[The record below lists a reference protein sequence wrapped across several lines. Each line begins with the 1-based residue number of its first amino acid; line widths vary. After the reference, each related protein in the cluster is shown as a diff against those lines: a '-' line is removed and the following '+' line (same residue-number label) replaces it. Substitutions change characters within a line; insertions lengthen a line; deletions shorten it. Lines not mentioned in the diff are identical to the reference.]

1 MSMLTRLLSD
11 RAGAMTIET
20 ALVAPILLTLSLGG
34 VEAGSMV
41 ARQSEL
47 QSAAAEALNIVQA
60 APPENQ
66 GDFDDI
72 RDVLVA
78 STGLDADNVAVEEIW
93 RCGTTTNFERTQ
105 ASNCGSSAVSSYI
118 QISLE
123 ETYQPSWTE
132 FGIGGPLTFNVV
144 RQVQIG

>member
-60 APPENQ
+60 APQPPEGVGHAQ
-66 GDFDDI
+66 
-72 RDVLVA
+72 RLQLH
-78 STGLDADNVAVEEIW
+78 GLGGLGLHAVGNGLSLPGLGGV
-93 RCGTTTNFERTQ
+93 RGAKGVRHRLGGCRVH
-105 ASNCGSSAVSSYI
+105 SATLS
-118 QISLE
+118 
-123 ETYQPSWTE
+123 P
-132 FGIGGPLTFNVV
+132 PV
-144 RQVQIG
+144 RLRH

>member
-105 ASNCGSSAVSSYI
+105 ASNCGSSAVSS
-118 QISLE
+118 
-123 ETYQPSWTE
+123 
-132 FGIGGPLTFNVV
+132 
-144 RQVQIG
+144 